1 MAGRRGHLDEGPSAE
16 DLERFGG
23 ETIRCRR
30 CGAEVYDEAEWCHR
44 CGEVF
49 GEGERRLPRWAVVAG
64 IVALAAFLLA
74 FGLRLI

>member
-1 MAGRRGHLDEGPSAE
+1 MAGRRGNLDEGPSAE

-30 CGAEVYDEAEWCHR
+30 CGTEVYDEAEWCHR
-44 CGEVF
+44 CGEVL
-49 GEGERRLPRWAVVAG
+49 GEDARRLPRWAWVAG